1 MDEENK
7 IHAAQEKEEEENK
20 EDDNALT
27 EKMIEDFAK
36 ILRRTKGTNKRIK
49 RYMSELRATEDN
61 LDSDYINLLDIVNE
75 REKEL
80 TSVIHSLCQNYRD
93 IIENHRTQMHVRF
106 YEDRKS
112 ARDSRQFLKRS
123 FFTIKDILTGQAETP
138 EKLSLMQLETTC
150 SFISKEKFELPH
162 WSMPRMDCIRRRQ
175 DDMYTIHG
183 LIGTLS
189 INNNEDSPSR
199 RSSMASDF
207 EVDLYDAMVPG
218 VEHIDDMQEDNADT
232 DSDVDVN
239 ANNDE
244 QVERIGDSATAF
256 LSDVNAHGRE
266 SDDDSED
273 SNMYSTDDQSG
284 TDGGGDAEASSAL
297 GDSTSSL
304 KTAKRKKRRKCLGIG
319 YALLSKIRH
328 TMKRAFEGENTFVE
342 WAHKEGLHAP

>member
-1 MDEENK
+1 MDEENR
-7 IHAAQEKEEEENK
+7 INEQQEDEEQKEEDPNP
-20 EDDNALT
+20 LT
-27 EKMIEDFAK
+27 DKMIEDFAK
-36 ILRRTKGTNKRIK
+36 ILRRTKSTNKRIK
-49 RYMSELRATEDN
+49 RYMTELKATEDN

-112 ARDSRQFLKRS
+112 ARDSRLFLKRS
-123 FFTIKDILTGQAETP
+123 FFTIKDILTGQAEMP
-138 EKLSLMQLETTC
+138 EKLPLMQLETTC

-207 EVDLYDAMVPG
+207 EVDLYDAMVPR
-218 VEHIDDMQEDNADT
+218 VEQAGTRDNADT
-232 DSDVDVN
+232 DSDVDEN
-239 ANNDE
+239 ANEEEVAGTGRRVAD
-244 QVERIGDSATAF
+244 VWR
-256 LSDVNAHGRE
+256 DVNAHDVG
-266 SDDDSED
+266 SDHDSED
-273 SNMYSTDDQSG
+273 TDIYSTDDQSG
-284 TDGGGDAEASSAL
+284 TDGGGDGESSSAL

-319 YALLSKIRH
+319 YALLSTIQPVAMIALPGS
-328 TMKRAFEGENTFVE
+328 T
-342 WAHKEGLHAP
+342 GLNPDAL